1 MDGRRRGFAPFSVP
15 GEGEC
20 RVSRV
25 NLKNFLKKC
34 GIRYILRTEGCCG
47 MSGES
52 PIFTAESSMEFSF
65 FSMVAQA
72 SLVAKAVLLLL
83 VLMSVGSWGLMI
95 QKFVALNAANKK
107 AILGIERFDKAA
119 NLRDAV
125 QSLGA
130 DPSSPLYYIAHQ
142 GVQEFN
148 RSRELGNASEVVVDN
163 VRRAL
168 RQGAASEMAR
178 LQRSLSL
185 LATTA
190 NTAPFIGLFGTV
202 WGIMNS
208 FHSIGMLKS
217 VSLATVAPGISE
229 ALVATAIGLAVAVP
243 ATVGFN
249 LFMGKLSQVD
259 TLLVNFAG
267 FFLNRV
273 QRELNA
279 QRPVQRTGATEL

>member
-1 MDGRRRGFAPFSVP
+1 
-15 GEGEC
+15 
-20 RVSRV
+20 
-25 NLKNFLKKC
+25 
-34 GIRYILRTEGCCG
+34 
-47 MSGES
+47 
-52 PIFTAESSMEFSF
+52 MEFSF
-65 FSMVAQA
+65 FSMIAQA
-72 SLVAKAVLLLL
+72 SLIAKCVLLLL
-83 VLMSVGSWGLMI
+83 LIMSILSWGLMI
-95 QKFVALNAANKK
+95 QKYIALTAANKK
-107 AILGIERFDKAA
+107 ALAGTGQFEKAP

-130 DPSSPLYYIAHQ
+130 DPTSPLYYIAHQ

-148 RSRELGNASEVVVDN
+148 RSKELGNSSEVVVDN

-168 RQGAASEMAR
+168 RQGVGSELAR

-202 WGIMNS
+202 WGIMSS

-217 VSLATVAPGISE
+217 ASLATVAPGISE

-243 ATVGFN
+243 ATIGFN
-249 LFMGKLSQVD
+249 IFMGKLSQVD

-267 FFLNRV
+267 VFLNRV

-279 QRPVQRTGATEL
+279 HRHVQRMGATEM

>member
-1 MDGRRRGFAPFSVP
+1 
-15 GEGEC
+15 
-20 RVSRV
+20 
-25 NLKNFLKKC
+25 
-34 GIRYILRTEGCCG
+34 
-47 MSGES
+47 
-52 PIFTAESSMEFSF
+52 MEFSF
-65 FSMVAQA
+65 FSMISHA
-72 SLVAKAVLLLL
+72 SMVAKAVLALL
-83 VLMSVGSWGLMI
+83 VVMSIGSWALMI
-95 QKFVALNAANKK
+95 QKFFSLNAANSK
-107 AILGIERFDKAA
+107 AVKGIERFDKAQ
-119 NLRDAV
+119 NLREAV

-142 GVQEFN
+142 GVMEFN
-148 RSRELGNASEVVVDN
+148 RSRELGNSSEIVVDN

-178 LQRSLSL
+178 LQRSLSY

-208 FHSIGMLKS
+208 FHSIGLSKTA
-217 VSLATVAPGISE
+217 SLATVAPGISE

-249 LFMGKLSQVD
+249 MFMGKLSQVD
-259 TLLVNFAG
+259 TLLVNFTG

-279 QRPVQRTGATEL
+279 HRPVQRTGATEL

>member
-1 MDGRRRGFAPFSVP
+1 
-15 GEGEC
+15 
-20 RVSRV
+20 
-25 NLKNFLKKC
+25 
-34 GIRYILRTEGCCG
+34 
-47 MSGES
+47 
-52 PIFTAESSMEFSF
+52 MELSF
-65 FSMVAQA
+65 FSMIAHA
-72 SLVAKAVLLLL
+72 SIVAKIVLILL
-83 VLMSVGSWGLMI
+83 VLMSIASWALMI
-95 QKFVALNAANKK
+95 QKFFALNAANSKS
-107 AILGIERFDKAA
+107 LRGIERFDKASS
-119 NLRDAV
+119 LREAV
-125 QSLGA
+125 QSLGS

-142 GVQEFN
+142 GVMEFN
-148 RSRELGNASEVVVDN
+148 RSRELGNSSEVVVDN

-178 LQRSLSL
+178 LERSLSL

-208 FHSIGMLKS
+208 FHSIGLSKS
-217 VSLATVAPGISE
+217 ASLATVAPGISE

-249 LFMGKLSQVD
+249 MFMGKLSQVD

-273 QRELNA
+273 QREINA
-279 QRPVQRTGATEL
+279 HRPVQRTGATEL